1 MAFTS
6 ELISTLKQELRASNI
21 TYARIAQALGLS
33 ESSIKRLFSEGDMS
47 LSRFDAICGLLGM
60 DISQLAQKA
69 TEQRRHVLQLTEAQ
83 EKTLVGEDKLLLVA
97 THLLY
102 GWNFEQVLAAYEIDR
117 FEGQHYLTTLDRLGI
132 IELLPE
138 NRFRMTLSP
147 EFQWRKDG
155 PIQQFFERELQ
166 SEYFNSSFTRDGELR
181 LVVNGWLSR
190 HSLNAFHENIFRLK
204 KEFEIAKDNDRH
216 VPVEDRKGTTLVI
229 AIRPWTLEI
238 FARYARPV

>member
-1 MAFTS
+1 MAFSS
-6 ELISTLKQELRASNI
+6 ELITTLKRELRASNI
-21 TYARIAQALGLS
+21 TYAQIAQALGLS

-83 EKTLVGEDKLLLVA
+83 EKTLVGEDKLLLMA

-138 NRFRMTLSP
+138 NRFRITLSP

-166 SEYFNSSFTRDGELR
+166 SEFFSSRFTREGELR
-181 LVVNGWLSR
+181 LVVNGWLSK
-190 HSLNAFHENIFRLK
+190 HSLNAFHENI
-204 KEFEIAKDNDRH
+204 
-216 VPVEDRKGTTLVI
+216 
-229 AIRPWTLEI
+229 
-238 FARYARPV
+238 